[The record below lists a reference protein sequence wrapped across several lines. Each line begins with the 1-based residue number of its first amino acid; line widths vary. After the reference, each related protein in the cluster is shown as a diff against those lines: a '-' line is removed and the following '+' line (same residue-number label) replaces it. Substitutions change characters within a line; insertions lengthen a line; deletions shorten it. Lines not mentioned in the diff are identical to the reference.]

1 MSDREAVK
9 AAILGMPNDNLLIEL
24 PTGHGKTA
32 VALELLRER
41 VLPGSKVLV
50 VVPKIVLK
58 KNFMIEVKQWWED
71 CPLEF
76 TLITYRSLHK
86 FTGVWDAVVYD
97 EAHHI
102 TPKCREYIKDIKANT
117 SILLSATVS
126 KSFKDTLYRLFNNLG
141 CYKRT
146 VKEAIDNGVL
156 PDPSVYL
163 LPIELDNTVY
173 SEKIIKNP
181 NCEKVIE
188 TNWKNRWNYIGKV
201 KNSKIIIHCTKR
213 QFMIDLDNQIEWWKK
228 QYMITR
234 KEALKNKW
242 LKLCGDRLKILS
254 NWRTEHSATI
264 LKHLKNYRTLTFC
277 NSIEQTEVLGKYCVN
292 SKNKLYQEVLNN
304 FNKGRIKH
312 ITACNMLDEG
322 VNLTNCRIGVY
333 AVLNSSERLIKQK
346 LGRLLR
352 HKQPVLIIPYYTRT
366 REEEIVQTMLLDYNP
381 DLISVVNDV
390 KDIVL

>member
-41 VLPGSKVLV
+41 VPSGKVLV

-58 KNFMIEVKQWWED
+58 KNFMIEVKRWWD
-71 CPLEF
+71 NCPLKF

-86 FTGVWDAVVYD
+86 FTGEWNAVIYD
-97 EAHHI
+97 EAHHL
-102 TPKCREYIKDIKANT
+102 TPRCREVLKDIHSPY
-117 SILLSATVS
+117 SILLSATVPTS
-126 KSFKDTLYRLFNNLG
+126 LKEALRGLYNNLG

-163 LPIELDNTVY
+163 LPLELDNTVY
-173 SEKIIKNP
+173 SETIIKNP
-181 NCEKVIE
+181 NCKNVVE
-188 TNWKNRWNYIGKV
+188 TDWKHRWNYIGK
-201 KNSKIIIHCTKR
+201 NFKIIIHCTKR
-213 QFMIDLDNQIEWWKK
+213 QFMIDLDGQIEWWKK
-228 QYMITR
+228 KYQASGS
-234 KEALKNKW
+234 KSFKNRW

-254 NWRTEHSATI
+254 NWRTEHSAAI
-264 LKHLKNYRTLTFC
+264 LKYFKNYRTLTFC

-292 SKNKLYQEVLNN
+292 SKNKLYQEILNK
-304 FNKGRIKH
+304 FNEGRIKH

-322 VNLTNCRIGVY
+322 VNLANCRIGIY
-333 AVLNSSERLIKQK
+333 AVLNSSDRLIKQK

-352 HKQPVLIIPYYTRT
+352 HEHPVIVVPYYVGT
-366 REEEIVQTMLLDYNP
+366 REAELVQTMLLDYNP
-381 DLISVVNDV
+381 DLVSVVKDI

>member
-1 MSDREAVK
+1 MGDREAVK

-41 VLPGSKVLV
+41 VPSGKVLV

-58 KNFMIEVKQWWED
+58 STFMIEVKKWWPE

-86 FTGVWDAVVYD
+86 YTGEWSAVIYD
-97 EAHHI
+97 EAHHL
-102 TPKCREYIKDIKANT
+102 TPKCREVLKDIHSKY
-117 SILLSATVS
+117 SILLSATVPTS
-126 KSFKDTLYRLFNNLG
+126 LKEALRGLYNNLG

-163 LPIELDNTVY
+163 LPIELDNTEY
-173 SEKIIKNP
+173 SETIIKNP
-181 NCEKVIE
+181 SGLKVIE
-188 TNWKNRWNYIGKV
+188 TEWKNRWNYIGKV
-201 KNSKIIIHCTKR
+201 KDAKIIIRCTKR
-213 QFMIDLDNQIEWWKK
+213 QFMIDLDGQIEWWKK
-228 QYMITR
+228 KYMLTR
-234 KEALKNKW
+234 KEAFRARW
-242 LKLCGDRLKILS
+242 LKLCGERLKILS
-254 NWRTEHSATI
+254 NWRTDYSIKI
-264 LKHLKNYRTLTFC
+264 LAYFKNYRTLTFC
-277 NSIEQTEVLGKYCVN
+277 NSIEQTEVLGKYCIN
-292 SKNKLYQEVLNN
+292 SKNKLYQEVLNK
-304 FNKGRIKH
+304 FNEGRIKH

-322 VNLTNCRIGVY
+322 VNLANCRIGIY
-333 AVLNSSERLIKQK
+333 AVLNSSDRLIKQK

-352 HKQPVLIIPYYTRT
+352 HEHPVLIIPFTKGT
-366 REEEIVQTMLLDYNP
+366 REEELVQTMLLDYNP
-381 DLISVVNDV
+381 DLVTVIQDV

>member
-1 MSDREAVK
+1 MGDREAVK

-41 VLPGSKVLV
+41 VPSGKVLV

-58 KNFMIEVKQWWED
+58 KNFMIEVKRWWDD

-86 FTGVWDAVVYD
+86 FTGEWNAVIYD
-97 EAHHI
+97 EAHHL
-102 TPKCREYIKDIKANT
+102 TPRCREVLKDIHSPY
-117 SILLSATVS
+117 SILLSATVPTS
-126 KSFKDTLYRLFNNLG
+126 LKEALRGLYNNLG

-163 LPIELDNTVY
+163 LPLELDNTVY
-173 SEKIIKNP
+173 SETIIKNP
-181 NCEKVIE
+181 NCKNVVE
-188 TNWKNRWNYIGKV
+188 TDWKHRWNYIGK
-201 KNSKIIIHCTKR
+201 NFKIIIHCTKR
-213 QFMIDLDNQIEWWKK
+213 QFMIDLDGQIEWWKK
-228 QYMITR
+228 KYQVSGS
-234 KEALKNKW
+234 KSFKNRW

-254 NWRTEHSATI
+254 NWRTEHSAAI
-264 LKHLKNYRTLTFC
+264 LKYFKNYRTLTFC

-292 SKNKLYQEVLNN
+292 SKNKLYQEILNK
-304 FNKGRIKH
+304 FNEGRIKH

-322 VNLTNCRIGVY
+322 VNLANCRIGIY
-333 AVLNSSERLIKQK
+333 AVLNSSDRLIKQK

-352 HKQPVLIIPYYTRT
+352 HEHPVIVVPYYVGT
-366 REEEIVQTMLLDYNP
+366 REAELVQTMLLDYNP
-381 DLISVVNDV
+381 DLVSVVKDV

>member
-1 MSDREAVK
+1 MGDREAVK

-58 KNFMIEVKQWWED
+58 ENFMVEVRQWWKD

-97 EAHHI
+97 EVHHL
-102 TPKCREYIKDIKANT
+102 TPKCRECVKNIHTNT
-117 SILLSATVS
+117 SILLSATVPTS
-126 KSFKDTLYRLFNNLG
+126 LKEALRGLFNNLG

-163 LPIELDNTVY
+163 LPLELDNTVY
-173 SEKIIKNP
+173 SETIIKNP
-181 NCEKVIE
+181 NCKDVIE
-188 TNWKNRWNYIGKV
+188 TDWKHRWNYIGKV
-201 KNSKIIIHCTKR
+201 KNSKIVIRCTKR
-213 QFMIDLDNQIEWWKK
+213 QLMIDLDGQIEWWKK
-228 QYMITR
+228 KYYSSGKKAI
-234 KEALKNKW
+234 KNRW
-242 LKLCGDRLKILS
+242 LNLCGERLKILS
-254 NWRTEHSATI
+254 NWRTETSAAI
-264 LKHLKNYRTLTFC
+264 LKYFKNYRTLTFC
-277 NSIEQTEVLGKYCVN
+277 NSIEQTKVLGKYCVN
-292 SKNKLYQEVLNN
+292 SENKLYQEVLNN
-304 FNKGRIKH
+304 FNEGRIKH

-322 VNLTNCRIGVY
+322 VNLANCRIGVY

-352 HKQPVLIIPYYTRT
+352 HERPILIIPYYLGT
-366 REEEIVQTMLLDYNP
+366 REEELVQTMLLDYNP
-381 DLISVVNDV
+381 DLVSVVKDV

>member
-1 MSDREAVK
+1 MDDREAVK
-9 AAILGMPNDNLLIEL
+9 AAILDMPNDNLLIEL

-41 VLPGSKVLV
+41 VPSGKVLV

-58 KNFMIEVKQWWED
+58 KNFMIEVKRWWND
-71 CPLEF
+71 CPLDF

-86 FTGVWDAVVYD
+86 FTGDWDAVIYD
-97 EAHHI
+97 EAHHL
-102 TPKCREYIKDIKANT
+102 TPRCREILKDIHSPH
-117 SILLSATVS
+117 SILLSATVPTS
-126 KSFKDTLYRLFNNLG
+126 LKEALRGLYNNLG

-163 LPIELDNTVY
+163 LPLELDNTVY
-173 SEKIIKNP
+173 SETIIKNP
-181 NCEKVIE
+181 TGKRVIE
-188 TNWKNRWNYIGKV
+188 TDWKHRWNYLGKM
-201 KNSKIIIHCTKR
+201 KDTKIVLRCTKR
-213 QFMIDLDNQIEWWKK
+213 QFIIDLDSQIEWWKK
-228 QYMITR
+228 RYLTSR
-234 KEALKNKW
+234 KETFRNRW

-254 NWRTEHSATI
+254 NWRTDYSIKI
-264 LKHLKNYRTLTFC
+264 LAYFKNYRTLTFC

-292 SKNKLYQEVLNN
+292 SKNKLYQEVLNK
-304 FNKGRIKH
+304 FNEGRIKH

-322 VNLTNCRIGVY
+322 VNLANCRVGVY
-333 AVLNSSERLIKQK
+333 AVLNSSDRLIKQK

-352 HKQPVLIIPYYTRT
+352 HEHPILVIPYFKGT
-366 REEEIVQTMLLDYNP
+366 REEELVQTMLLDYNP
-381 DLISVVNDV
+381 DLVSVVKDV

>member
-41 VLPGSKVLV
+41 VPSGKVLV

-58 KNFMIEVKQWWED
+58 KNFMVEVKKWWSD

-86 FTGVWDAVVYD
+86 FTGEWNAVVYD
-97 EAHHI
+97 EAHHL
-102 TPKCREYIKDIKANT
+102 TPRCREVLKDIHSPY
-117 SILLSATVS
+117 SILLSATVPMS
-126 KSFKDTLYRLFNNLG
+126 LKKAVCGLYNNLG

-163 LPIELDNTVY
+163 LPLELDNTVY
-173 SEKIIKNP
+173 SETIIKNP
-181 NCEKVIE
+181 TCKRVIE
-188 TNWKNRWNYIGKV
+188 TDWKHRWDYLGKV
-201 KNSKIIIHCTKR
+201 KDAKIIIHCTKR
-213 QFMIDLDNQIEWWKK
+213 QFMIDLDSQIEWYKK
-228 QYMITR
+228 RYQSTG
-234 KEALKNKW
+234 KESFRSRW
-242 LKLCGDRLKILS
+242 LKLCGERLKILS
-254 NWRTEHSATI
+254 NWRTENSAAI
-264 LKHLKNYRTLTFC
+264 LRYFKNYRTLTFC

-292 SKNKLYQEVLNN
+292 SKNKMYQEILNK
-304 FNKGRIKH
+304 FNEGRIKH

-322 VNLTNCRIGVY
+322 VNLANCRVGVY
-333 AVLNSSERLIKQK
+333 AVLNSSDRLIKQK

-352 HKQPVLIIPYYTRT
+352 HEHPILIIPYYVRT
-366 REEEIVQTMLLDYNP
+366 REEELVQTMLLDYNP
-381 DLISVVNDV
+381 DLVSVVKDV

>member
-1 MSDREAVK
+1 MGDREAVK

-41 VLPGSKVLV
+41 VPSGKVLV

-58 KNFMIEVKQWWED
+58 KNFMIEVKKWWED

-86 FTGVWDAVVYD
+86 FTGEWNAVIYD
-97 EAHHI
+97 EAHHL
-102 TPKCREYIKDIKANT
+102 TPRCREVLKDIHSKY
-117 SILLSATVS
+117 SILLSATVPIHL
-126 KSFKDTLYRLFNNLG
+126 KEALRGCYNDLG

-173 SEKIIKNP
+173 SETIIKNP
-181 NCEKVIE
+181 TCKRVIE
-188 TNWKNRWNYIGKV
+188 TDWKHRWNYLGKV
-201 KNSKIIIHCTKR
+201 KDAKIIIHCTKR
-213 QFMIDLDNQIEWWKK
+213 QFMIDLDGQIEWWKK
-228 QYMITR
+228 KYMTSR
-234 KEALKNKW
+234 KETFRNKW
-242 LKLCGDRLKILS
+242 LKLCSERLKILS
-254 NWRTEHSATI
+254 NWRTDVSAKV
-264 LKHLKNYRTLTFC
+264 LKHFKNYRTLTFC

-292 SKNKLYQEVLNN
+292 SKNKLYQEVLNK
-304 FNKGRIKH
+304 FNTGRIKH

-322 VNLTNCRIGVY
+322 VNLANCRIGVY
-333 AVLNSSERLIKQK
+333 AVLNSSDRLIKQK

-352 HKQPVLIIPYYTRT
+352 HEHPALIIPFTKGT
-366 REEEIVQTMLLDYNP
+366 REEELVQTMLLDYNP
-381 DLISVVNDV
+381 DLVTVAKDV